1 MKPFFFSYKSITIT
15 WPMLLII
22 ISVLIS
28 YLIVKLFLN
37 EKDGDKGKIEDI
49 FMWLLVTGFVGAR
62 LGYVLININLYKD
75 NMTAIFKI
83 SYYNLSLVG
92 GIVSGL
98 LLLIIISKKYNIKF
112 EKLLET
118 FTVPFYFSMSIGV
131 WIPIFDRTLIASN
144 HIRNSQSGA
153 LNLSTLFLLAMIL
166 ELTLF
171 KKLNNKYLR
180 LLTLT
185 LVIFIYKM
193 KSF

>member
-1 MKPFFFSYKSITIT
+1 MRPFFFSYKSITIT
-15 WPMLLII
+15 WSMLLII
-22 ISVLIS
+22 VSVLIS
-28 YLIVKLFLN
+28 YLIVKLFSN
-37 EKDGDKGKIEDI
+37 EKDEDKSKIEDI
-49 FMWLLVTGFVGAR
+49 FIWLLATGFVGAR
-62 LGYVLININLYKD
+62 LSYVLMNMNLYKD

-112 EKLLET
+112 EKLLEI
-118 FTVPFYFSMSIGV
+118 FTVPFYFSMSIGAWLPV
-131 WIPIFDRTLIASN
+131 FDRTLIASK
-144 HIRNSQSGA
+144 NSQSEA
-153 LNLSTLFLLAMIL
+153 LNLSTLFLLAMII

-180 LLTLT
+180 LLSLA
-185 LVIFIYKM
+185 LIIFIYKI